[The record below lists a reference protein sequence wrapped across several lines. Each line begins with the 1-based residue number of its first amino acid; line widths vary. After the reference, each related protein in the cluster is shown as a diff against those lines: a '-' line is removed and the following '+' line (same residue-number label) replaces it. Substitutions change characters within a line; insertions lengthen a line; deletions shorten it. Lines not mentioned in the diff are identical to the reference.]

1 MKICYF
7 VVKDNELL
15 EIDKAKVAK
24 LATTAMTTV
33 ALTANQTVHAA
44 PVTHEIDI
52 TTLTQPFIKVIVDLS
67 NPFAYACA
75 VKGALKLAAGEDA
88 QGKKMIKNAL
98 SGYLVVKFIP
108 QMFELLDGVNLF

>member
-24 LATTAMTTV
+24 LATTAVTAVVLTT
-33 ALTANQTVHAA
+33 NQTVHAA
-44 PVTHEIDI
+44 PVTPEIDV
-52 TTLTQPFIKVIVDLS
+52 TTLTQPFVKLIVDLA
-67 NPFAYACA
+67 NPFSYACA
-75 VKGALKLAAGEDA
+75 VKGALKLSAGEDVK
-88 QGKKMIKNAL
+88 GKKMIKNAF

-108 QMFELLDGVNLF
+108 QMFDLLDGVNLF